1 MSKYNFGKIYKLV
14 SPNTNKIYIGST
26 CKKYL
31 CQRMADHN
39 TRFKKWNLNNDNEN
53 YYSSFEI
60 MKCGQ
65 VQIILLESVNC
76 NSKDELLK
84 KEREHIDKNIDN
96 IINKNLPTRTNK
108 QYYRDNIVSIKE
120 KKNKIINCEC
130 GKNYTQTNK
139 AKHLKS
145 HNL

>member
-1 MSKYNFGKIYKLV
+1 MSKYNFGKIYKLI

-39 TRFKKWNLNNDNEN
+39 SRFRKWDLNNNDEK

-60 MKCGQ
+60 MKCGD
-65 VQIILLESVNC
+65 VKIILLESVNC
-76 NSKDELLK
+76 DSKDELLK
-84 KEREHIDKNIDN
+84 KEREHIDKNKND
-96 IINKNLPTRTNK
+96 IINKNLPTRTRK
-108 QYYRDNIVSIKE
+108 QYYQDNIESIKE
-120 KKNKIINCEC
+120 KKNTKINCEC
-130 GKNYTQTNK
+130 GKNYTLTNK
-139 AKHLKS
+139 AKHLRS

>member
-14 SPNTNKIYIGST
+14 SPNSEKIYIGST

-39 TRFKKWNLNNDNEN
+39 SRFRKWDLNNNEK

-60 MKCGQ
+60 MKCGE
-65 VQIILLESVNC
+65 VKIILLENINC
-76 NSKDELLK
+76 NTKDELLK
-84 KEREHIDKNIDN
+84 KEREHIESNKNN
-96 IINKNLPTRTNK
+96 IINKNLPTRTRK
-108 QYYRDNIVSIKE
+108 QYYQDNIVSIKE
-120 KKNKIINCEC
+120 KKNKIVNCEC
-130 GKNYTQTNK
+130 GKNYTHTNK
-139 AKHLKS
+139 SKHLRS